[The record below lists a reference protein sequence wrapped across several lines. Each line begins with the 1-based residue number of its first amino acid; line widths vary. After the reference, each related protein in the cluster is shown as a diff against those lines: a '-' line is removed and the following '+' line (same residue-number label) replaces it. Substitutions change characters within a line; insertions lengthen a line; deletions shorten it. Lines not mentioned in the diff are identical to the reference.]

1 MSTMNSYINSYCV
14 IRNNAVRNSEG
25 VLLNKPGLPL
35 DDFLTAVYEWLNAG
49 YPKFYKMDRLS
60 KLGFLAAEV
69 ILKGRT
75 LREEYTAES
84 VALVLSNAHSSLDT
98 DIRYWETMKTL
109 ASPALFVYTLP
120 NIVTGEICIR
130 HGLKGENAFFV
141 SERFDPGMVFSYTD
155 MVLSQPGT
163 QACISGWVDVMDGR
177 HDVFLY
183 LAEKEKRDA
192 SIVHSARIL
201 ADLYE

>member
-1 MSTMNSYINSYCV
+1 MSKSNSYISSYCV
-14 IRNNAVRNSEG
+14 IRNKTVRNEQG
-25 VLLNKPGLPL
+25 VLLNKPELPF
-35 DDFLTAVYEWLNAG
+35 DDFLTAVYESSNGG

-60 KLGFLAAEV
+60 KLGFLAAEQV
-69 ILKGRT
+69 LKGRQ
-75 LREEYTAES
+75 LKEEYTAES

-98 DIRYWETMKTL
+98 DVRYWETTKTL

-130 HGLKGENAFFV
+130 HGFKGENAFFV
-141 SERFDPGMVFSYTD
+141 SERFDPEMVFSYTD

-163 QACISGWVDVMDGR
+163 QACVSGWVDVLDGG

-183 LAEKEKRDA
+183 LAEKKRRDG
-192 SIVHSARIL
+192 SREHSARIL

>member
-1 MSTMNSYINSYCV
+1 MNNSSYISSYCV
-14 IRNNAVRNSEG
+14 IRNNTVRDRGG
-25 VLLNKPGLPL
+25 VLLNKPELSP
-35 DDFLTAVYEWLNAG
+35 DDFLTSVYEWQGGG
-49 YPKFYKMDRLS
+49 YPKFYKMAKLP
-60 KLGFLAAEV
+60 KLGFLAAEQ
-69 ILKGRT
+69 ILKRRT
-75 LREEYTAES
+75 LREEYPAEA
-84 VALVLSNAHSSLDT
+84 VAVVLSNAHSSLDT
-98 DIRYWETMKTL
+98 DIRYWETTKTL

-141 SERFDPGMVFSYTD
+141 SERFDPEMVFSYTD

-163 QACISGWVDVMDGR
+163 LACISGWVDVMDGH

-183 LAEKEKRDA
+183 LAEKQKQDGSLE
-192 SIVHSARIL
+192 HSARIL